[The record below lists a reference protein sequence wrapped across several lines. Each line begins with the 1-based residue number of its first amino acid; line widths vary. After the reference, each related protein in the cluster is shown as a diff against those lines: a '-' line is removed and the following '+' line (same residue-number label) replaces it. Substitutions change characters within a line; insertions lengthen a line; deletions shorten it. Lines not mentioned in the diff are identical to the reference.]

1 MQGPRRRRIDEFL
14 GEGCDPDE
22 VARLAAEKAV
32 ALLAKGIL
40 EELRE
45 IRERLD
51 RLEEEVRRGRGQRR
65 RGGGLVE
72 RVREA
77 LERDRYILGSQARGK
92 VGVSPQALYGV
103 ASGMDG
109 VRIIDAGGDFIV
121 FDSMGFDEFR
131 ALLSTIQTSD
141 PEEAARRLGP
151 FGDAFNALRRAGS
164 VYFDGRERRWRIV
177 V

>member
-40 EELRE
+40 EELKE
-45 IRERLD
+45 VRERLE
-51 RLEEEVRRGRGQRR
+51 RLEAEVKRGRGRR

-72 RVREA
+72 KVREA

-109 VRIIDAGGDFIV
+109 VRIIEAGGDFIV

-141 PEEAARRLGP
+141 PEEAAKRLGP
-151 FGDAFNALRRAGS
+151 FRDAFNALRRAGS
-164 VYFDGRERRWRIV
+164 VYFDGREKRWRIV